1 MTSDSGSVAR
11 VRAKDH
17 RGNDLA
23 TRGPRAVPYFP
34 DILRT
39 YEGNMAL
46 P

>member
-1 MTSDSGSVAR
+1 MTSDSGSMAR

-17 RGNDLA
+17 RGNDLT
-23 TRGPRAVPYFP
+23 TRGPGAGPYFP
-34 DILRT
+34 SILRT

>member
-23 TRGPRAVPYFP
+23 MRGPRAGPYFP
-34 DILRT
+34 NILRT